1 LAKAVATRV
10 TDWLAE
16 GLKVP
21 DVGGVVLGTVA
32 APDDDGGDDETDMG
46 GCEGVGLAV
55 TSGIWL
61 AVRVI
66 LAGSMTRPIP

>member
-10 TDWLAE
+10 TDSLAE

-21 DVGGVVLGTVA
+21 DVDGVALGIVA
-32 APDDDGGDDETDMG
+32 PAGDDGADDETDRG
-46 GCEGVGLAV
+46 GSEGVGLAV
-55 TSGIWL
+55 TSGTWP

-66 LAGSMTRPIP
+66 LAGPMTRPSP